1 MVRNRTIGAVLVV
14 FAVAL
19 VCMPGCQQKQET
31 PATEQQ
37 PVTETEAPAT
47 EQVALTC
54 PVCGASVA
62 TPGEFTAEYEGKT
75 YDFCCAECR
84 DKFTAAPTT
93 YVTPP
98 AAEGETAT
106 Q

>member
-1 MVRNRTIGAVLVV
+1 MLRNRTIWAVLVV
-14 FAVAL
+14 FAIAI
-19 VCMPGCQQKQET
+19 VCMPGCQKKQE
-31 PATEQQ
+31 PATEQTT
-37 PVTETEAPAT
+37 TEQTAAPDTA
-47 EQVALTC
+47 QVALTC
-54 PVCGASVA
+54 PVCGAAVT

-84 DKFTAAPTT
+84 DKFTQAPAT